1 MNRKSKDPK
10 GYIWHSEQIAKML
23 KNEVYIGSVVG
34 RKFQKISHKVEKVRS
49 THREEYIIVKNMHEP
64 IIDELTWRK
73 AQDKLNKH
81 KNSLTQKYEVPL
93 KEFIFC
99 AECGGKATYKVRKG
113 ERKSGKVWEQ
123 RTFLCSNKNRN
134 KSCTCKPITE
144 ELIQDEVKKVIKE
157 EIEQIS
163 YTEDEIINVY
173 KKAEEKV
180 HSKTNILRSQKV
192 AIQNKIDENEQTT
205 QEVYQDK
212 IHKLIT
218 ADDFAMIYNK
228 LQSEKK
234 ELLMQI
240 HQIETEMME
249 LQKEDTGKNY
259 IEMIKLA
266 KDMLQMKNPSKEI
279 YSKLI
284 KKIEFD
290 SNKNITVTLTFGNI
304 KEQEKYEKAV

>member
-1 MNRKSKDPK
+1 
-10 GYIWHSEQIAKML
+10 
-23 KNEVYIGSVVG
+23 
-34 RKFQKISHKVEKVRS
+34 
-49 THREEYIIVKNMHEP
+49 
-64 IIDELTWRK
+64 
-73 AQDKLNKH
+73 
-81 KNSLTQKYEVPL
+81 
-93 KEFIFC
+93 
-99 AECGGKATYKVRKG
+99 
-113 ERKSGKVWEQ
+113 
-123 RTFLCSNKNRN
+123 
-134 KSCTCKPITE
+134 
-144 ELIQDEVKKVIKE
+144 
-157 EIEQIS
+157 
-163 YTEDEIINVY
+163 
-173 KKAEEKV
+173 
-180 HSKTNILRSQKV
+180 
-192 AIQNKIDENEQTT
+192 
-205 QEVYQDK
+205 
-212 IHKLIT
+212 
-218 ADDFAMIYNK
+218 MIYNK